1 MQTNHREDKMTPEQE
16 TIYIETKKRNLKRK
30 LSRLAQ
36 HPELL
41 EEYQQ
46 TKQELTNLS

>member
-1 MQTNHREDKMTPEQE
+1 MQTSHREDKMNPGEE
-16 TIYIETKKRNLKRK
+16 KVYLETKKRNLKRK
-30 LSRLAQ
+30 LSKLAQ

-46 TKQELTNLS
+46 TKQELNNLS

>member
-1 MQTNHREDKMTPEQE
+1 MSPREEQV
-16 TIYIETKKRNLKRK
+16 YIETKKRNLKRK
-30 LSRLAQ
+30 LARLAQ

-46 TKQELTNLS
+46 TKQELNSIS

>member
-1 MQTNHREDKMTPEQE
+1 MTPEQE

-30 LSRLAQ
+30 LSRLSQ

-41 EEYQQ
+41 DEYQQ
-46 TKQELTNLS
+46 TKQELLDLS